1 MTIDLFRRYG
11 NLLRSDGTN
20 QLQRLL
26 PGLEPDYI
34 VPDERTLSD
43 LVDYAYR
50 VAAEVRYYDLSGQ
63 ATGDWRALFETL
75 LIPGTDRIRPT
86 GDLQVLLASRDD
98 WPPHL
103 VLFLVFLKL
112 FQFLQG
118 DLNGLTQRHLLHYY
132 ENELGLQRRAA
143 ANDEVHVIF
152 ELAQNAAAT
161 LLPAGTLLDAGKDAL
176 GRALM
181 YATQNEVVVNR
192 ASIDDLR
199 RLVVETD
206 RHHNQRFF
214 VAGKFGAGETPGGY
228 TFGRRQLGLDV
239 GQRFMS
245 EAKLGFIV
253 AAPILKMVEG
263 NRRVVLR
270 AHLRP
275 GVGTNPVVTQG
286 ITSGL
291 EITFSGADGWL
302 APDSFNATL
311 LSNGGLGM
319 PALLLTVTV
328 GSVAPAIVPV
338 NPALH
343 GEGLAGAR
351 AALRCLVKGDSGL
364 YEVLNGFTVDRIEL
378 AVDVRG
384 VRKLVVQNDESVL
397 ESGKPL
403 PLFGS
408 QPKIGSA
415 FYVGSAEVFGKQL
428 TGLDIHFEW
437 KSPPDDLF
445 DHYRGYFDNVDSD
458 LTDTF
463 YTFFRADVDLLYER
477 EFRPFL
483 FSQGLFQ
490 STPGAPNTISANES
504 AFTSALA
511 GLGAQEHP
519 DLADPEAFDGTS
531 RFGFVRMRLRNP
543 TRTDTGAYAVDV
555 PFEAFGHGNF
565 ATRYTVQAIALSQW
579 ALPATK
585 PLLPKEPYTPVLSSL
600 SLDYRATAQVRPGAV
615 GADSGGGSDDANA
628 QCFVVEPFGV
638 RRVRS
643 PADARL
649 VPHIDASAALFLGIG
664 ALAAPANVA
673 LYFEID
679 VGTATGAE
687 VLNAGDTSWSVLDAD
702 DHWRPLDS
710 AAILIDG
717 TEGFQ
722 KPGVI
727 AISLPR
733 EASLVHRSMP
743 AGLLWLRAVID
754 KPPES
759 AARTLSLRTQAVLA
773 KFEPGVL
780 PLATYEDHLQSSLPG
795 GSIVKLVTRNAS
807 IKRIEQPDPSFGGRG
822 EEDVTAFVRR
832 ASERLRH
839 RHRAVT
845 AWDFERLVLERFPE
859 VFKVK
864 CLPHTDE
871 SGAFL
876 AGHTALVVVPNL
888 RRGGGTNPLEPRAG
902 EVLLAEIRDDLAGLA
917 TPFAVLHVIR
927 PVFERLR
934 VEAKVVFARGRDP
947 GYYAG
952 VLNTDLRR
960 FLSPWAY
967 QDGEDILFGSRIYRS
982 DILAFIEGRD
992 YVDHLIGLRLFHHF
1006 AGEAHEGIGW
1016 MRINI
1021 DFTVRPKPQ
1030 PSIPGMRIGDDFI
1043 VGRPVEFAETT
1054 QAHAILVSHPEHL
1067 ITPVAAGA
1075 EICSGVTRLG
1085 IGYMTVGLDF
1095 DVALEAAA

>member
-1 MTIDLFRRYG
+1 MTNDLFGRYG

-34 VPDERTLSD
+34 VPDERTLSG

-50 VAAEVRYYDLSGQ
+50 VAAEVRYHDLSGQ
-63 ATGDWRALFETL
+63 ASGDWRALFEAL

-86 GDLQVLLASRDD
+86 GDLQVLLSSRAD

-132 ENELGLQRRAA
+132 ENELGLQRRTA

-161 LLPAGTLLDAGKDAL
+161 LIPAGTLLDAGKDASGL
-176 GRALM
+176 ALV
-181 YATQNEVVVNR
+181 YATQNEIVVNR

-206 RHHNQRFF
+206 QQHRQRFF
-214 VAGKFGAGETPGGY
+214 VAGKFGKGETPGGY
-228 TFGRRQLGLDV
+228 TFGRRQLDLDV

-245 EAKLGFIV
+245 QASLGFVV
-253 AAPILKMVEG
+253 AAPILEMAEG
-263 NRRVVLR
+263 DRRVVLR

-275 GVGTNPVVTQG
+275 GIATQPVLTQG
-286 ITSGL
+286 VTSGL
-291 EITFSGADGWL
+291 EITLTGADGWL
-302 APDSFNATL
+302 AADSFNATL

-319 PALLLTVTV
+319 PALLLTVKV
-328 GSVAPAIVPV
+328 GSAATAIVPV
-338 NPALH
+338 DPALH
-343 GEGLAGAR
+343 GQGLAGAR

-364 YEVLNGFTVDRIEL
+364 YELFGGFTVEKIEL
-378 AVDVRG
+378 GVDVHG
-384 VRKLVVQNDESVL
+384 VRKVVVQNDESVL
-397 ESGKPL
+397 ETGKSL

-415 FYVGSAEVFGKQL
+415 FYIGSAEIFGKKL

-445 DHYRGYFDNVDSD
+445 DHYRGYFDNADSD

-463 YTFFRADVDLLYER
+463 HTFFRTDVDLLHER
-477 EFRPFL
+477 EFRPLL

-490 STPGAPNTISANES
+490 STPAAPNTISANES
-504 AFTSALA
+504 AFTTALA
-511 GLGAQEHP
+511 GLDDMAHP
-519 DLADPEAFDGTS
+519 NLVEPSAFDGTS

-543 TRTDTGAYAVDV
+543 KRADTSGYAVEV
-555 PFEAFGHGNF
+555 PFEAFGHDNF
-565 ATRYTVQAIALSQW
+565 APRYAVQAIALSQW
-579 ALPATK
+579 APPATR
-585 PLLPKEPYTPVLSSL
+585 PLLPKEAYTPVLSSL
-600 SLDYRATAQVRPGAV
+600 SLDYRAAAEVRPSADASDGA
-615 GADSGGGSDDANA
+615 GA

-638 RRVRS
+638 RRVRTA
-643 PADARL
+643 ADARL
-649 VPHIDASAALFLGIG
+649 VPRIDPTAALFLGVG
-664 ALAAPANVA
+664 ALAAPANIA
-673 LYFEID
+673 LYFDID
-679 VGTATGAE
+679 VGTATGAD
-687 VLNAGDTSWSVLDAD
+687 VLNAGDTQWSVLDAD
-702 DHWRPLDS
+702 DRWRPLDS

-722 KPGVI
+722 KPGVV
-727 AISLPR
+727 AISLPP
-733 EASLVHRSMP
+733 EASLEHRSMP
-743 AGLLWLRAVID
+743 AGLLWLRAAIR

-773 KFEPGVL
+773 RFEPGAL
-780 PLATYEDHLQSSLPG
+780 PLAAYEEQLQSGLPR
-795 GSIVKLVTRNAS
+795 GSIAKLVTRNAS
-807 IKRIEQPDPSFGGRG
+807 IKSVEQPDSSFGGRG
-822 EEDVTAFVRR
+822 VEDVTAFVRR
-832 ASERLRH
+832 VSERLRH

-871 SGAFL
+871 AGAFH

-917 TPFAVLHVIR
+917 TPFAMLHVIR

-934 VEAKVVFARGRDP
+934 VEAKVVFAHGRDP

-952 VLNTDLRR
+952 VLNNDLRR

-967 QDGEDILFGSRIYRS
+967 QDGEDILFGARIYRS

-992 YVDHLIGLRLFHHF
+992 YVDHLIGLRLFHDF
-1006 AGEAHEGIGW
+1006 GGEAHEGIGR

-1021 DFTVRPKPQ
+1021 DFTVRAKPQ
-1030 PSIPGMRIGDDFI
+1030 PSILGMRIGDDFI
-1043 VGRPVEFAETT
+1043 VGRPVEVAETT